1 MALISWD
8 DTFRTGNYLVDTQH
22 QELFRMVNDLH
33 EAIVAGRG
41 KDVLNPTLDRLVN
54 YTIKHFGAEEALM
67 RSVGY
72 PAFQVHRAKHI
83 DLADKVKDLVGKY
96 GRGELVVSIT
106 LSRFLADWL
115 QHHILENDLALI
127 QYVQA
132 HKPAY
137 REAAIAR

>member
-1 MALISWD
+1 MALITWD
-8 DTFRTGNYLVDTQH
+8 NSFRIGNYLVDAQH

-41 KDVLNPTLDRLVN
+41 KDILNPTLAKLVN
-54 YTIKHFGAEEALM
+54 YTVQHFGAEEALM
-67 RSVGY
+67 RAVGY
-72 PAFQVHRAKHI
+72 PAFQVHRGKHR

-115 QHHILENDLALI
+115 QHHIMENDMALI

-132 HKPAY
+132 HKPGL
-137 REAAIAR
+137 AAAAVAR